1 MSSIFRYFFK
11 KFSPAQIL
19 HLCPLKSERKNP
31 QKLFKKIP
39 PKSEKDVHRKVKGK
53 SRTFRKGGVI
63 MANRNMDAFAERN
76 AELDKEVAEV
86 LIAISVISRQL
97 ARKITVR
104 HMSKEAK
111 ANGK

>member
-1 MSSIFRYFFK
+1 
-11 KFSPAQIL
+11 
-19 HLCPLKSERKNP
+19 
-31 QKLFKKIP
+31 
-39 PKSEKDVHRKVKGK
+39 
-53 SRTFRKGGVI
+53 